1 MKRLLEEDKDM
12 LDFEEDYLSRLTM
25 TRKAKKARAQ
35 SEKDAGRLETI
46 ADVGTAADF
55 VCVAR
60 DAGACVDMVEIC
72 ILMSAMTVELHL
84 ALHAS
89 YIQRSDPLVLGLTA
103 ELFLTGCICTGP
115 TRRVNGF
122 GVKMEGGEYGIFGG
136 ERERKC
142 GGKSRGILGRAMGA
156 VGKGLAGGGME
167 TDKRQ
172 GRKVR
177 RQG

>member
-1 MKRLLEEDKDM
+1 M
-12 LDFEEDYLSRLTM
+12 
-25 TRKAKKARAQ
+25 Q
-35 SEKDAGRLETI
+35 
-46 ADVGTAADF
+46 AA
-55 VCVAR
+55 
-60 DAGACVDMVEIC
+60 
-72 ILMSAMTVELHL
+72 
-84 ALHAS
+84 
-89 YIQRSDPLVLGLTA
+89 
-103 ELFLTGCICTGP
+103 GP
-115 TRRVNGF
+115 TRTVPAVRTATVQLVAGFLTKHVFAFSQIVDAASLFPLTATSCLRLRRNLTFYVLPLLVTFLLVCFMSFRLWLCLLLADGF